1 MIFEG
6 DRGVI
11 SAIKEKK
18 RLMEAGVEHGHIK
31 PLLVIDGGLMKG
43 AYGVGA
49 ALAIEEL
56 GLTDAFDNVVGISSG
71 APTAAY
77 FVSGDV
83 SSGSSVI
90 WKYCCSKE
98 FLNMWRFWN
107 QVDTDYFMSALKDS
121 TKYGLQTDKILSAR
135 PKLHIGVANFE
146 TGKPSL
152 FQPTTESGLFNS
164 IQASILMPNVSND
177 IVHIDDIRYV
187 DGGFT
192 NPHVLTCVLDQIEV
206 THMLMI
212 TNQNHIDQL
221 IPDLPWLERFLNH
234 TLFRRRMPKLLR
246 FAAHERWRTR
256 TVAIEKIKKNT
267 SIACALVWGNR
278 SIKSME
284 RDADKVQRVVEASR
298 KWWMELLIDE
308 TVKDTQNP

>member
-18 RLMEAGVEHGHIK
+18 RLMEAGEEHGHIK

-43 AYGVGA
+43 AYGVGG
-49 ALAIEEL
+49 ALALQEF
-56 GLTDAFDNVVGISSG
+56 GLTEAFDNVVGISSG

-77 FVSGDV
+77 FVADDV
-83 SSGSSVI
+83 SSGSSII
-90 WKYCCSKE
+90 WEYCCSKK

-121 TKYGLQTDKILSAR
+121 TKYRLQTDKILRAR
-135 PKLHIGVANFE
+135 PKLHIGVANFQ

-152 FQPTTESGLFNS
+152 LQPATEPGLFDS

-177 IVHIDDIRYV
+177 IVHINDIRYV

-192 NPHVLTCVLDQIEV
+192 NPHVLTCVLGHMEV

-212 TNQNHIDQL
+212 TNQDHIDQL
-221 IPDLPWLERFLNH
+221 IPNLPGWNVF
-234 TLFRRRMPKLLR
+234 
-246 FAAHERWRTR
+246 
-256 TVAIEKIKKNT
+256 
-267 SIACALVWGNR
+267 
-278 SIKSME
+278 
-284 RDADKVQRVVEASR
+284 
-298 KWWMELLIDE
+298 
-308 TVKDTQNP
+308 